1 MEYCVIVIG
10 PILSNFSFSFF
21 LLKSLAETQRGLRHI
36 AYTETGKPESNTFV
50 APARHIR
57 RAPRGDLLQVIYDV
71 EINLT

>member
-1 MEYCVIVIG
+1 MF
-10 PILSNFSFSFF
+10 LFF
-21 LLKSLAETQRGLRHI
+21 LRLLLLHRSLGETKRGLRHT
-36 AYTETGKPESNTFV
+36 YTDTGKPESNTFV